1 VSLNTASGSVAA
13 IGADALDLVV
23 FPGDTTGHDGYISSA
38 DRLNMSRV
46 VAGADTGFAAYPLTD
61 PDLIGDLLGDG
72 AVDGPAGA
80 LLGRYVNGVTSP
92 QMPVYPGHPVNM
104 PSVAGPT
111 VSAASTLQIGVGSSV
126 TAPLTVVDTAQPVL
140 PQLTASVVA
149 GPAAAVSTG
158 AAVKATGAVSLYCGA
173 PTMVPARVP
182 QYAADGLFTA
192 LGGTADTVE
201 LAVLG
206 SGVEQ
211 AGLQALTAET
221 SAAGSA
227 QAELDRLL
235 WESGDSSWLDG
246 ESQGLL

>member
-1 VSLNTASGSVAA
+1 
-13 IGADALDLVV
+13 
-23 FPGDTTGHDGYISSA
+23 
-38 DRLNMSRV
+38 
-46 VAGADTGFAAYPLTD
+46 
-61 PDLIGDLLGDG
+61 
-72 AVDGPAGA
+72 
-80 LLGRYVNGVTSP
+80 
-92 QMPVYPGHPVNM
+92 M

-111 VSAASTLQIGVGSSV
+111 VSVASTLQVGVGSSA
-126 TAPLTVVDTAQPVL
+126 TAMATVIDTAQPVL

-158 AAVKATGAVSLYCGA
+158 AAVKGAVSLYSGA
-173 PTMVPARVP
+173 PTTVPAPVP

-192 LGGTADTVE
+192 LGGGVEMAE

-206 SGVEQ
+206 NGAEQ

-235 WESGDSSWLDG
+235 WESEDSSWLDG
-246 ESQGLL
+246 EREWPQ